1 MKKPYY
7 NEIERLAIKENDSL
21 FASIAILEMA
31 LNSVKKEFAKLF
43 TPILDYIS
51 NKMNKVL

>member
-21 FASIAILEMA
+21 FASIAISEMA
-31 LNSVKKEFAKLF
+31 LNRVKKEFAKLF
-43 TPILDYIS
+43 IPIIDYIS
-51 NKMNKVL
+51 NQINRV